1 MAHLVATKQSQQL
14 TWKDH
19 YMVGKEEEGANAA
32 MEKSAQGIGCSRCKI
47 RRLILPIIYK
57 YQSC

>member
-32 MEKSAQGIGCSRCKI
+32 IWKRARKGLVTVDAK
-47 RRLILPIIYK
+47 
-57 YQSC
+57 